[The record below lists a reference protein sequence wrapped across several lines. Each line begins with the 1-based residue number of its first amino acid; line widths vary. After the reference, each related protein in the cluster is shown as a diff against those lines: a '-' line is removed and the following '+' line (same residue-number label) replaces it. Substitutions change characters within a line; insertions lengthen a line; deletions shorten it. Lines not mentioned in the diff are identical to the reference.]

1 MPESFEIRFF
11 KRRDVAECASALVP
25 TYTEPPYNERIS
37 ADRARSLLAHA
48 MDQEPKGCWV
58 AVADGRIIGGLL
70 ASSNSE
76 DGTSLTISELFVV
89 PE

>member
-1 MPESFEIRFF
+1 
-11 KRRDVAECASALVP
+11 
-25 TYTEPPYNERIS
+25 
-37 ADRARSLLAHA
+37 